1 MKHDPLRA
9 VALAY
14 DGRRAP
20 VLTAKGDAELA
31 TCILEEARRQGVHVT
46 EDAQLLELLS
56 RLEPGQEIPP
66 SLYRA
71 VAVVLSWVY
80 WLKGMRPED
89 AGP

>member
-31 TCILEEARRQGVHVT
+31 VRILEEARRQGVHVT
-46 EDAQLLELLS
+46 EDPQLLELLS

-89 AGP
+89 AGR